1 MRRGEVTGRASQRM
15 EEHPDEGKQVRLR
28 GCTWDCSGRHV
39 FFLGMFT
46 CTGTNEERAGSWISL
61 GFWCAKQGW

>member
-1 MRRGEVTGRASQRM
+1 MTGRASQRM
-15 EEHPDEGKQVRLR
+15 EEHLDEGEQVSLP

-39 FFLGMFT
+39 FFLGTFI
-46 CTGTNEERAGSWISL
+46 CTGTNEEQAGSWISL